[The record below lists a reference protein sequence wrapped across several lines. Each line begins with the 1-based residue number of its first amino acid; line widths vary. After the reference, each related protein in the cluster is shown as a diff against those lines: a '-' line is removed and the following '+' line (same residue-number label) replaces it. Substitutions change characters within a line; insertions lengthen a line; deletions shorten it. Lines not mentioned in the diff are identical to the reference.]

1 MIVRAFGE
9 VRDMKSLIAT
19 IAIVLALAS
28 SARADERVGQAA
40 LGAISGGLVF
50 GPVGLVAGAV
60 VGYTAGPS
68 IAHSW
73 RANRSEPRRSAQ
85 RVKRPAHV
93 AVSHVKSRSSAPGT
107 VTPAPGVGGP
117 PVQGLE

>member
-1 MIVRAFGE
+1 
-9 VRDMKSLIAT
+9 
-19 IAIVLALAS
+19 
-28 SARADERVGQAA
+28 
-40 LGAISGGLVF
+40 VF

-73 RANRSEPRRSAQ
+73 RANRNEPRRRAQ

-93 AVSHVKSRSSAPGT
+93 AVSHVKSRSSAPAPGT

>member
-1 MIVRAFGE
+1 
-9 VRDMKSLIAT
+9 MKSLIAM

-40 LGAISGGLVF
+40 LGALSGGLVF

-73 RANRSEPRRSAQ
+73 RANRSEPRRRVQ
-85 RVKRPAHV
+85 RAKRPAQV
-93 AVSHVKSRSSAPGT
+93 AVSHVKPRSAAPAPGS